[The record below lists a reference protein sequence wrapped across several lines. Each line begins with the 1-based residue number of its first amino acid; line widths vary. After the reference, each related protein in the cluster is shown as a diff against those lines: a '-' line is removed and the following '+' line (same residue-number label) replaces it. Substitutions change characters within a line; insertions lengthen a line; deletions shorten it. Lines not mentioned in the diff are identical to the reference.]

1 MVAMEIHHGSVGAD
15 RCDDDAVLAA
25 CRRAVDDLVG
35 DVVTVELRTDPLL
48 TVRTAGPW
56 RVHRR
61 EGHELGRQPDQLV
74 KAKLDLAHDAIQVR
88 PVGAG

>member
-15 RCDDDAVLAA
+15 RCDDD
-25 CRRAVDDLVG
+25 VG

-48 TVRTAGPW
+48 TVRTAGPR